1 MKNILATTDFTP
13 DSLRAVKYAARLA
26 MDSGARLLV
35 LHATHIPVVSDTYFD
50 IRVTLEEL
58 KQEDSKSLTELVKK
72 LQEEFGPEL
81 RINKKLQVGFTNDV
95 IRETVKNGDISLVVM
110 GVTHSDR
117 FSEAVFGST
126 STSLAGTVD
135 VPVLIVPDKAV
146 YKPWNYVAF
155 AFDQFNI
162 PTGTGV
168 RMLRELMDMDGS
180 KLRFVHVNDNVFND
194 GDDKHLD
201 PLYKMFKG
209 VDMKTYFL
217 RHSPGRTMEV
227 LMDWVRRH
235 KVSAVVMVARKHN
248 LLWHI
253 FNESHT
259 KKVAFRAHVPVLI
272 LSEKKNH

>member
-26 MDSGARLLV
+26 KDAGAKLTV

-50 IRVTLEEL
+50 VRVTLEEL
-58 KQEDSKSLTELVKK
+58 KNEDEKSLTELVNK
-72 LQEEFGPEL
+72 LQDEFGPEL
-81 RINKKLQVGFTNDV
+81 KINKKLQIGFTTDV
-95 IRETVKNGDISLVVM
+95 IRETIKKGEISLVVM
-110 GVTHSDR
+110 GLTHSDK
-117 FSEAVFGST
+117 FSEVVFGST

-155 AFDQFNI
+155 AFDQYNI
-162 PTGTGV
+162 PTGTGL
-168 RMLRELMDMDGS
+168 RILRELINMDGS

-194 GDDKHLD
+194 DDDKQLA
-201 PLYKMFKG
+201 PLYKLFKG

-235 KVSAVVMVARKHN
+235 KASAVVMVARKHN
-248 LLWHI
+248 ILWHI
-253 FNESHT
+253 FNESST
-259 KKVAFRAHVPVLI
+259 KKMAFRSNVPVLV